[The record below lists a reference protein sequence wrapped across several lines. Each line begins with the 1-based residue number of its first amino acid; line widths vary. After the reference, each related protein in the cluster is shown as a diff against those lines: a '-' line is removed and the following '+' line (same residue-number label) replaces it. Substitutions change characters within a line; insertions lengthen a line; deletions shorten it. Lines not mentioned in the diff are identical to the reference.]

1 LIFHLDILYQ
11 TRQDNSREEREKCEE
26 NKEKNSG
33 WLERQKLLLNQL
45 MPLENEGLV
54 VAISTPSGKAAFGD
68 RWAWVWA
75 TCVFKN

>member
-1 LIFHLDILYQ
+1 
-11 TRQDNSREEREKCEE
+11 
-26 NKEKNSG
+26 
-33 WLERQKLLLNQL
+33 